1 MWGVVHMFASLMVKL
16 SNPKQKMVETASLS
30 LSLFFFLLFKTCKW
44 VISTYFVLFSRALS
58 VWHNSEVWTINFACN
73 RGLPTVLFGL
83 PRNDLL
89 YSLGLKVFGG
99 QKSVLELVQSI
110 LTSFSLHWVKITS
123 GFHIFHIITTN
134 ESGLEEDTIQ
144 KTKVTK
150 FMYIYLQCPS
160 LKE

>member
-1 MWGVVHMFASLMVKL
+1 MHMFASLMVKL
-16 SNPKQKMVETASLS
+16 SHPKQNGRNS
-30 LSLFFFLLFKTCKW
+30 LSLFFFLLFKICKW

-58 VWHNSEVWTINFACN
+58 LWHISEVWTISFACN

-110 LTSFSLHWVKITS
+110 LTSFSLHWWRSPLDFTFFTS
-123 GFHIFHIITTN
+123 
-134 ESGLEEDTIQ
+134 SPLM
-144 KTKVTK
+144 KVG
-150 FMYIYLQCPS
+150 
-160 LKE
+160 